1 MLPVQVSIEVLADV
15 VVTQAP
21 IGISLISVSP
31 GLFPM
36 TGSGSVLSRYTPI
49 TLPLRTP
56 TLELNVIDSD
66 SKPLFLR
73 LSTSNTQ
80 YQ

>member
-1 MLPVQVSIEVLADV
+1 MLDDV

-21 IGISLISVSP
+21 IGLPLISVSP

-36 TGSGSVLSRYTPI
+36 TSSGLVLSRYTPI

-56 TLELNVIDSD
+56 TAGLNVGVDLVYT
-66 SKPLFLR
+66 PLFLR
-73 LSTSNTQ
+73 LSTSKQ
-80 YQ
+80 